1 MQNYLSKILLILIPF
16 FCFIAYSSLSIYWT
30 SYPYDAWR
38 IYEMLI
44 LFTFASSTF
53 FIKKQSF
60 IESRKAHLLTFI
72 SIISIS
78 FLAILTISLSTAFD
92 RAIAEASLIFLLI
105 NFTLIYSFLI
115 KDHSKLSKNI
125 VTSIAFLPMLSLIF
139 LPIALVNRLQGGDG
153 VWTQS
158 FTNIR
163 MLDDALL
170 PCLFLIW
177 LQPIYSNFD
186 FQKNK
191 LLKSS
196 LYIVSTIYLLS
207 FLFHGARACLLSIF
221 IGLCVSLISIPK
233 HQWKFFKLPIIS
245 FILALVIFNIY
256 HFFLPEAIGPF
267 INRITSSGRLD
278 LWEKALHLWFEC
290 PILGVGGNNFMLHT
304 PFLLP
309 THPHNFFLKLLSE
322 WGIATFILLLS
333 LIPILQVTYKQ
344 RKNIPIFLIAGA
356 IAIFFNSLL
365 SGSFVYPVS
374 QIINLSF
381 IAFLL
386 SFLKVYTISE
396 PTSYFQYNK
405 KLWVTISYLSL
416 IALLYIHGQDIL
428 CYTCISIDDYGAP
441 NFWDQGRVLHLLPTS
456 NLNKSEN

>member
-38 IYEMLI
+38 IYEILI
-44 LFTFASSTF
+44 LFIFSFSHF
-53 FIKKQSF
+53 LIKNQYLT
-60 IESRKAHLLTFI
+60 ESRKAHLLTFI

-78 FLAILTISLSTAFD
+78 FLAILTISFSTAFD

-115 KDHSKLSKNI
+115 KKYSKLSKNI
-125 VTSIAFLPMLSLIF
+125 ATSIAFLPMLSLIF
-139 LPIALVNRLQGGDG
+139 LPLALVNRLQGGDG

-191 LLKSS
+191 LLKSC
-196 LYIVSTIYLLS
+196 LYIVSTIYVLS

-221 IGLCVSLISIPK
+221 IGLCISLIFTPN
-233 HQWKFFKLPIIS
+233 HQRKFLKLPIIS
-245 FILALVIFNIY
+245 LILALVIFNLY
-256 HFFLPEAIGPF
+256 HLSFSEAIGPS

-278 LWEKALHLWFEC
+278 LWEKAVHLWFEH

-309 THPHNFFLKLLSE
+309 THPHNFFLKSLSE
-322 WGIATFILLLS
+322 WGIAIFILILS
-333 LIPILQVTYKQ
+333 LIPIIQAIYKQ

-356 IAIFFNSLL
+356 IAIFSNSLL

-374 QIINLSF
+374 QIISLTF

-405 KLWVTISYLSL
+405 KLWAIISYLSL

-428 CYTCISIDDYGAP
+428 CYTCISIDDFGAP
-441 NFWDQGRVLHLLPTS
+441 NFWDQGRAIHLLPIS
-456 NLNKSEN
+456 NLHK